1 MASFTSPSSRSS
13 GYKILASDWNL
24 LVSDIIYLGSGDASA
39 GRPAVM
45 AVSTDTNGLTQDT
58 WIGPITFTSADEYDT
73 DSMHNPSSNSARLVA
88 NTAGLYLITA
98 ELYADA
104 HTQAEPIHLMLRKN
118 AGASATGGTFIAQST
133 TVFSTNTASSIPTGL
148 QLQTMVRLAATDYVS
163 LFVMSEASGESLIG
177 TTVNHRFGMIWQT
190 A

>member
-1 MASFTSPSSRSS
+1 MASFTSPNSSRTS
-13 GYKILASDWNL
+13 GYKVTAADWNL
-24 LVSDIIYLGSGDASA
+24 LASDITYLGSGTASA

-45 AVSTDTNGLTQDT
+45 AVSTDTNALTQDT
-58 WIGPITFTSADEYDT
+58 WIGPIAFTNADEYDT

-98 ELYADA
+98 EMYADA
-104 HTQAEPIHLMLRKN
+104 HNQFEPIHLMLRKN
-118 AGASATGGTFIAQST
+118 AGASVAGGTFIAQST
-133 TVFSTNTASSIPTGL
+133 SAFSTNNAVLTGI

-163 LFVMSEASGESLIG
+163 LFVMSEASGEALVG
-177 TTVNHRFGMIWQT
+177 TTQAHRFGMIWQT